1 MLILYSSNTLSFSNL
16 GLGVLR
22 DFYNNPTITEVLNGE
37 YNLEFEYVTGGWLS
51 DNLVKGNI
59 IKANGQLFRIWDV
72 EQDLNKI
79 KILAKHIFFDL
90 SKNFLVDVSP
100 TNLTANN
107 AISWLL
113 SRTATANSFSVT
125 GNCTDVASARYVRKN
140 VIDALTMRGFN
151 KTDFSQW
158 MMDDRFSI
166 LQDVRRLPE
175 ILKSKKA
182 SEVFLKEN
190 SREAKKILAVEEI
203 TTDKLKDV
211 PYELLAQ
218 ELAKRMAKI
227 ELREVEHL
235 RDDSEYSEK
244 LESLERAVEELKF
257 VLGEVKGE

>member
-1 MLILYSSNTLSFSNL
+1 
-16 GLGVLR
+16 
-22 DFYNNPTITEVLNGE
+22 
-37 YNLEFEYVTGGWLS
+37 
-51 DNLVKGNI
+51 
-59 IKANGQLFRIWDV
+59 V
-72 EQDLNKI
+72 ELQ
-79 KILAKHIFFDL
+79 
-90 SKNFLVDVSP
+90 
-100 TNLTANN
+100 
-107 AISWLL
+107 
-113 SRTATANSFSVT
+113 
-125 GNCTDVASARYVRKN
+125 RKN

-158 MMDDRFSI
+158 MIDDRFSI

-182 SEVFLKEN
+182 LEVFTKEN
-190 SREAKKILAVEEI
+190 SWEAKKVLAVEEI

-218 ELAKRMAKI
+218 ELANRMTKI

-244 LESLERAVEELKF
+244 LESLERVFEELKF

>member
-1 MLILYSSNTLSFSNL
+1 MLFRSNDME
-16 GLGVLR
+16 
-22 DFYNNPTITEVLNGE
+22 DFYRPLCNDDTQFDHRNFHG
-37 YNLEFEYVTGGWLS
+37 F
-51 DNLVKGNI
+51 
-59 IKANGQLFRIWDV
+59 V
-72 EQDLNKI
+72 ELQ
-79 KILAKHIFFDL
+79 
-90 SKNFLVDVSP
+90 
-100 TNLTANN
+100 
-107 AISWLL
+107 
-113 SRTATANSFSVT
+113 
-125 GNCTDVASARYVRKN
+125 RKN

-158 MMDDRFSI
+158 MLDDRFSI

-235 RDDSEYSEK
+235 RDDSEFSEK
-244 LESLERAVEELKF
+244 LESLERVFDELKF
-257 VLGEVKGE
+257 VLDEVKGE